1 MSSLSVSGHESHIAD
16 NAL

>member
-1 MSSLSVSGHESHIAD
+1 MFSLSVSGHESHIAD